1 MINLFQP
8 QVGAEELDAVAQVFD
23 SNWLGHGPRTK
34 AFESAF
40 ADHIGVGADHVIFLN
55 SGTAGL
61 FLALETLDL
70 REGDEVVLP
79 SLSFLA
85 AANAILACGAR
96 PVFCDVDARTL
107 NPTLEDVESV
117 LTSRTKAVVVLHYG
131 GYPGDIAR
139 IAERCR
145 QTDITLVEDAACSTS
160 GTPNRPRARRLAYHG
175 LSQPSGFG
183 YAKVSARWWEPDVPE
198 IGRRVVG
205 NDLTA
210 AIGTVQLRRLPAF
223 VARRKGIVDL
233 YKHALA
239 GVDGLLLPPDL
250 PYGHTSTHYFY
261 WVQTA
266 PGVRDEVA
274 SDLIEAGI
282 YTTFRY
288 AALHKVPAYRS
299 EGRELPQS
307 DQASDRTL
315 CLPLHPGLEDADVR
329 TGLRPALDAGRGA
342 AGRCRLVPGQP
353 RLVEGARPAVNAVY
367 RPRAG
372 AGGRYAARHVDV
384 GAEPSAGSPV
394 LPVGGPG

>member
-1 MINLFQP
+1 MIVTSTQIFGGKMINLFQP

-107 NPTLEDVESV
+107 NPTLEDAESV

-145 QTDITLVEDAACSTS
+145 QTGITLVEDAACSVASTVDGQAV
-160 GTPNRPRARRLAYHG
+160 GTFGDLAMWSFDAMKVLVTGDGGMLYVRDPEQAARARRLAYHG

-183 YAKVSARWWEPDVPE
+183 YAKVSARWWELDVPE

-223 VARRKGIVDL
+223 VARRKEIVDL
-233 YKHALA
+233 YNHALA

-329 TGLRPALDAGRGA
+329 TVAAAVRKAVESHRP
-342 AGRCRLVPGQP
+342 
-353 RLVEGARPAVNAVY
+353 
-367 RPRAG
+367 
-372 AGGRYAARHVDV
+372 
-384 GAEPSAGSPV
+384 
-394 LPVGGPG
+394 

>member
-145 QTDITLVEDAACSTS
+145 QTDITLVEDAACSVASTVDGQAV
-160 GTPNRPRARRLAYHG
+160 GTFGDLAMWSFDAMKVLVTGDGGMLYVRDPEQAARARRLAYHG

-183 YAKVSARWWEPDVPE
+183 YAKVSARWWELDVPE

-223 VARRKGIVDL
+223 VARRKEIVDL
-233 YKHALA
+233 YNHALA

-250 PYGHTSTHYFY
+250 PHGHTSTHYFY

-329 TGLRPALDAGRGA
+329 TVAAAVRKAVESHRP
-342 AGRCRLVPGQP
+342 
-353 RLVEGARPAVNAVY
+353 
-367 RPRAG
+367 
-372 AGGRYAARHVDV
+372 
-384 GAEPSAGSPV
+384 
-394 LPVGGPG
+394 

>member
-145 QTDITLVEDAACSTS
+145 QTGITLVEDAACSVASTVDGQAV
-160 GTPNRPRARRLAYHG
+160 GTFGDLAMWSFDAMKVLVTGDGGMLYVRDPEQAARARRLAYHG

-183 YAKVSARWWEPDVPE
+183 YAKVSARWWELDVPE

-223 VARRKGIVDL
+223 VARRKEIVDL
-233 YKHALA
+233 YNHALA

-329 TGLRPALDAGRGA
+329 TVAAAVRKAVESHRP
-342 AGRCRLVPGQP
+342 
-353 RLVEGARPAVNAVY
+353 
-367 RPRAG
+367 
-372 AGGRYAARHVDV
+372 
-384 GAEPSAGSPV
+384 
-394 LPVGGPG
+394 